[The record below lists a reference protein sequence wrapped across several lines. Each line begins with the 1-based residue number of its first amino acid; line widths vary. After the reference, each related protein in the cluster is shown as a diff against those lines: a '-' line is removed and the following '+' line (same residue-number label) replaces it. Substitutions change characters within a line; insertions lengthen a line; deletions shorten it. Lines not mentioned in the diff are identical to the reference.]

1 MNALVAMARFKH
13 TLWEFLSPA
22 YRVVR
27 RLNFRRTN
35 PTSAGNG
42 GAKQRGSCL
51 GEEGNRIRCIEGL
64 RKLDGKRRQCTH
76 HRNACRDAIQLRAA
90 ILAATISGISRK
102 GIIDLDIVCLG
113 MASMIHCPRHYWNIG
128 FVTHLVAGQ
137 FRSSKRLAGESQ

>member
-1 MNALVAMARFKH
+1 M
-13 TLWEFLSPA
+13 
-22 YRVVR
+22 
-27 RLNFRRTN
+27 
-35 PTSAGNG
+35 
-42 GAKQRGSCL
+42 
-51 GEEGNRIRCIEGL
+51 
-64 RKLDGKRRQCTH
+64 
-76 HRNACRDAIQLRAA
+76 